1 MHREKKEGLEMKQRH
16 VRFDTELGNEREK
29 YTERERE
36 RERERDLDILTC
48 LQRFISREIQR

>member
-16 VRFDTELGNEREK
+16 VRFDTEIGNEREK

-36 RERERDLDILTC
+36 R
-48 LQRFISREIQR
+48 S